1 MVEIK
6 AIIVDDEERARN
18 TLSSLLENFC
28 PEIKIIATCSN
39 VPEAAIAIN
48 KFKPDVVFLDV
59 EMPDYNGFELLSF
72 FRDID
77 FEIIFVTAYTEYAIK
92 AFEISAID
100 YILKPIDIDQLKNS
114 VEKLKHKKQF
124 VHMQEQIELLKES
137 YSNTGSEIRKIALS
151 MSNGLTFVE
160 VSDIIFLEADGAY
173 TSFLLKNGQKF
184 VVSKK
189 LKFYEDMLSNRPF
202 FFRTHRSYFINLNYI
217 KKYSRSENVIIMDNE
232 ASITVSR
239 DRKQDFEALLK
250 ELRISI

>member
-1 MVEIK
+1 MSEIK

-28 PEIKIIATCSN
+28 PEINVIATCSN

-48 KFKPDVVFLDV
+48 KSKPNVVFLDV

-92 AFEISAID
+92 AFEVSAID
-100 YILKPIDIDQLKNS
+100 YILKPIEIDQLKNA
-114 VEKLKHKKQF
+114 VEKLKQKKQF

-137 YSNTGSEIRKIALS
+137 YANSGSEIRKIALS

-160 VSDIIFLEADGAY
+160 VADIVLLEADGAY
-173 TSFLLKNGQKF
+173 TSFFLKNGQKF

-217 KKYSRSENVIIMDNE
+217 KKYSRSDNAIIMDNDI
-232 ASITVSR
+232 SITVSR
-239 DRKQDFEALLK
+239 DRKQEFETLLK
-250 ELRISI
+250 SLRISI